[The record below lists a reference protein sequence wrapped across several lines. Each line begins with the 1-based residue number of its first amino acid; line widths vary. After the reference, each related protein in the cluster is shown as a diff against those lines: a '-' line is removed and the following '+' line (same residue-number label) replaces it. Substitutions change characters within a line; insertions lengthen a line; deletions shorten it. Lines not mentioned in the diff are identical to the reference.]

1 MQTEYQ
7 FKLPKGY
14 RSEDGSIHKEGFM
27 RLATAKDEI
36 GASRHPKAKAAPEY
50 ATIILLSKVIVK
62 LDGCDFVTPEMIED
76 MYTADVNFLQNMYE
90 TINNNEDLMVRVICP
105 HCGKEFSEPIN
116 FYQQD

>member
-14 RSEDGSIHKEGFM
+14 LAQDGSIHKEGSM

-36 GASRHPKAKAAPEY
+36 EASRHPKAKAAPEY
-50 ATIILLSKVIVK
+50 ATIILLSRVITR
-62 LDGCDFVTPEMIED
+62 LNGCDSITTEMIEN

-90 TINNNEDLMVRVICP
+90 TINNNEEFSVHVTCP
-105 HCGKEFSEPIN
+105 HCGKEFTEPIN

>member
-36 GASRHPKAKAAPEY
+36 EASRHPKAKAAPEY

-62 LDGCDFVTPEMIED
+62 LDG
-76 MYTADVNFLQNMYE
+76 TAPKRSSKNMSVFFIKYRKE
-90 TINNNEDLMVRVICP
+90 GLVR
-105 HCGKEFSEPIN
+105 
-116 FYQQD
+116 

>member
-14 RSEDGSIHKEGFM
+14 RSEDGGIHKEGFM
-27 RLATAKDEI
+27 RLATAN
-36 GASRHPKAKAAPEY
+36 
-50 ATIILLSKVIVK
+50 
-62 LDGCDFVTPEMIED
+62 GCDFVTPEMIED

-105 HCGKEFSEPIN
+105 HCGKEFTEPIN